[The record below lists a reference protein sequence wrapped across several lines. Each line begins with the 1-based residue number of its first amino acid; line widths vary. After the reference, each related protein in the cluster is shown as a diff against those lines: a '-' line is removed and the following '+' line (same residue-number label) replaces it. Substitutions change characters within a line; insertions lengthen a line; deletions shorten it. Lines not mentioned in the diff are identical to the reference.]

1 MIGYD
6 FMDKV
11 FTKPITKQFEFDEDI
26 AAVFDDMLER
36 SIPFYKEVI
45 ALTCNVICAHTKADA
60 KVVDLG
66 CSTANT
72 LLSLYKKSHKT
83 YHLKGVDNATAMLHL
98 ARQKAHAYGAKI
110 ELVEDDITKV
120 ALKNE
125 DVIIANYMLQFI
137 RPLQRASFVQK
148 IYDGLNDDGLF
159 LFSEKIVFEDKVL
172 NKQMIDLYYDF
183 KRTQGY
189 SDFEIAQK
197 REALENVLIPYTEEE
212 NRAMLRS
219 VGFQTIETIF
229 KWGNFATF
237 IAKKKG

>member
-1 MIGYD
+1 
-6 FMDKV
+6 MDKV
-11 FTKPITKQFEFDEDI
+11 FTKPITKQFEFDEDV

-45 ALTCNVICAHTKADA
+45 ELTCNVIYTHTKVDA
-60 KVVDLG
+60 KIVDLG

-72 LLSLYKKSHKT
+72 LLSLDKKSRKT
-83 YHLKGVDNATAMLHL
+83 YRLKGVDNAEAMLHL
-98 ARQKAHAYGAKI
+98 ARQKAQAYGAQI
-110 ELVEDDITKV
+110 ELVNEDITQ
-120 ALKNE
+120 AILENE
-125 DVIIANYMLQFI
+125 DVVIANYMLQFI

-148 IYDGLNDDGLF
+148 IYDGLNERGIF
-159 LFSEKIVFEDKVL
+159 IFSEKIVFEDKVL

-237 IAKKKG
+237 IAKKRV